1 MQANKVIFK
10 GRLDFGS
17 KEAVVRIVRQLEPRI
32 INLYKEDLPWKLEE
46 LFPEDGEEVRFH
58 PVSKQIAD
66 RTWKHGL
73 DVLSWLAH
81 FALCGEVL
89 AIRISPERSTH
100 LILPAGQKAAVLL
113 YRHALEEQDPGQKEG
128 LYDQILEKYAYH
140 TEALM
145 GRADLALERGD
156 LERAADDL
164 ALVRERDP
172 ENPGLWLRMARYHYR
187 QGAYGSALDHIEKTV
202 GFSMPLE
209 ELHWRGRQCKARI
222 LQAMDEMEGA
232 EREWRLLEA
241 RLEKTPDFLPDILA
255 EVREALQVVSA

>member
-17 KEAVVRIVRQLEPRI
+17 KEVVVRIVRQLETRI
-32 INLYKEDLPWKLEE
+32 VNLYKEDLPWKLEE
-46 LFPEDGEEVRFH
+46 LLLEDTEQVRFL

-73 DVLSWLAH
+73 DVLGWLAH

-100 LILPAGQKAAVLL
+100 LIQPAGQKAAVLL
-113 YRHALEEQDPGQKEG
+113 YRHALEEQDPGQREG

-156 LERAADDL
+156 LERAASDL
-164 ALVRERDP
+164 AIVMDRDP

-187 QGAYGSALDHIEKTV
+187 QGAFTHALDHIEKTV
-202 GFSMPLE
+202 VLSMPLE
-209 ELHWRGRQCKARI
+209 ELHWRGRQCKAKI
-222 LQAMDEMEGA
+222 LHAMDELDGA

-241 RLEKTPDFLPDILA
+241 RLEKAPDFLPDILT
-255 EVREALQVVSA
+255 EVREALQLVSA